1 MNERELESKIILGLP
16 LTRKEYSYAVLYM
29 NLDPKAYV
37 FKKENY
43 DYVGIGYVINKVEE
57 G

>member
-1 MNERELESKIILGLP
+1 MNERKLKSKIILGLP

-37 FKKENY
+37 FKKENC